1 MIWAPGDLALCVAG
15 WKAPHL
21 PHKGW
26 MGYVADVSQC
36 GGVTI
41 LCFARFGPNKSF
53 DGDAFRKIE
62 PHEFDEDDLAVID
75 LYKRTPEPADL
86 QQVGGSPCSASEPQP
101 VTSRGAPITENG
113 ASP

>member
-1 MIWAPGDLALCVAG
+1 
-15 WKAPHL
+15 
-21 PHKGW
+21 

-86 QQVGGSPCSASEPQP
+86 QQVGASSRWVEDLSAQHGSLP
-101 VTSRGAPITENG
+101 TGGAPITENG